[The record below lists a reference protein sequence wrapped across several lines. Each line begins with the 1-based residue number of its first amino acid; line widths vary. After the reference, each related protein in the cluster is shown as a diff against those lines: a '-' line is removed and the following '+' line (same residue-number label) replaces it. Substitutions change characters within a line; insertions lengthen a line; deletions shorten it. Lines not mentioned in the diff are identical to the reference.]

1 MRIPR
6 FWGIHAEP
14 TKTTNW
20 TLAVLP
26 FIIFITLYLLGSYL
40 RLQVD
45 AQDRLL
51 PSVSKMIYTMKD
63 MIFVEDIR
71 SGNYLFLADTVS
83 SLRRITIG
91 MSLSGLAGL
100 LLGINMG
107 LFPGLRALMLAL
119 VTFASIIPPLAI
131 MPILL
136 VVFGIDELA
145 KVVLI
150 FIGTFFLITRDIY
163 NATEKIPKEQ
173 VVKALTLGAS
183 QLEVVYKVVMP
194 QIMPRLIDAIR
205 LSLGSAW
212 LFLIAAEVIASTEG
226 LGYRIFLMRRYMTMD
241 IIIPYVLWIT
251 FLGFVMDWSLR
262 FLISRRYSWYQAK

>member
-6 FWGIHAEP
+6 FFGLNAEP
-14 TKTTNW
+14 TKTMNW
-20 TLAVLP
+20 MLAILP
-26 FIIFITLYLLGSYL
+26 FVILVALYFAGSYL
-40 RLQVD
+40 RLRVD
-45 AQDRLL
+45 PQDRLL
-51 PSVSKMIYTMKD
+51 PSVSKMIFTMKD
-63 MIFVEDIR
+63 MIFAEDVR

-100 LLGINMG
+100 LFGINIG
-107 LFPGLRALMLAL
+107 LFPGLRALMLAF
-119 VTFASIIPPLAI
+119 VTFASIIPPLAL

-145 KVVLI
+145 KVMLI
-150 FIGTFFLITRDIY
+150 FIGTFFLITRDVY
-163 NATEKIPKEQ
+163 NATEKIPREQ

-183 QLEVVYKVVMP
+183 QLEVVYRVMMP
-194 QIMPRLIDAIR
+194 QIMPRLLDTVRI
-205 LSLGSAW
+205 SLGSAW
-212 LFLIAAEVIASTEG
+212 LFLIAAEVVASTEG

-251 FLGFVMDWSLR
+251 FLGFAMDWLFR
-262 FLISRRYSWYQAK
+262 FLISWRYSWYQAR